1 MPERERSA
9 VMSARVGGLPR
20 RCARALTRLAR
31 SRDAASA
38 VEMAILFPAFLLL
51 LLGICEFGRAL
62 WTQASLQYAVG
73 AAARCASISS
83 SQCSNVPAYAATQAY
98 GLSIPSSDFTYTASA
113 SCGISGYTAGF
124 QVTVSYP
131 FTPMVPQLV
140 PLSVTLSAQACHP

>member
-1 MPERERSA
+1 M
-9 VMSARVGGLPR
+9 
-20 RCARALTRLAR
+20 T
-31 SRDAASA
+31 
-38 VEMAILFPAFLLL
+38 ILFRDFLLL
-51 LLGICEFGRAL
+51 LLGIGELGGAW
-62 WTQASLQYAVG
+62 WTQGSWKYAVG
-73 AAARCASISS
+73 AAALCASISS
-83 SQCSNVPAYAATQAY
+83 SQCSDVPAYAATQAY